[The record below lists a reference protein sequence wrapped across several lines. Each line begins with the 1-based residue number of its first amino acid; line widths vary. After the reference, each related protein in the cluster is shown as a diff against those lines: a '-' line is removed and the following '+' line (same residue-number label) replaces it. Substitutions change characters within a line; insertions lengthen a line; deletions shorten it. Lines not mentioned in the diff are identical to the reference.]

1 MPSLTLRLHENFQN
15 RTSSIE
21 ITRNKMEGLL
31 TSGAIN
37 LTDIEHLYA
46 GLYMELF
53 TEFES
58 LLEAL
63 FFGLYNG
70 TYISKHYSIVRKSKI
85 TPTTE
90 IQPIVYGGKSY
101 VNWLP
106 YNDNTLKR
114 AKLFFNLGEPFQQL
128 TKTEMHSI
136 TNYHII
142 RNAIAHKSPY
152 SLIQFNNIISGL
164 SLLPREK
171 TPTGYLR
178 SIPGSS
184 GQNQFQIAIVELK
197 LLTLKLCR

>member
-1 MPSLTLRLHENFQN
+1 MPSHTVRLHEKFQN

-21 ITRNKMEGLL
+21 STRNKMEALL
-31 TSGAIN
+31 NSGAIN
-37 LTDIEHLYA
+37 LQDLEHLYA

-58 LLEAL
+58 LLEEL

-70 TYISKHYSIVRKSKI
+70 AYISKHYTITRKSRI
-85 TPTTE
+85 TPTSE

-106 YNDNTLKR
+106 YKDNTLRR

-128 TKTEMHSI
+128 TNTEIQSI

-142 RNAIAHKSPY
+142 RNAIAHKSPN
-152 SLIQFNNIISGL
+152 SLNQFNNIISGL
-164 SLLPREK
+164 PLLPREK

-178 SIPGSS
+178 SVPGGT

-197 LLTLKLCR
+197 MLTNKLCK